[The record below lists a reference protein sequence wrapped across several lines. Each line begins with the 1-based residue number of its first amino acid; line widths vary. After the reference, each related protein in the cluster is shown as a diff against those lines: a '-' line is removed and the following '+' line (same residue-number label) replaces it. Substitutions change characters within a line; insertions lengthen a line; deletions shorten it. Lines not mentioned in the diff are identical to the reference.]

1 MSSKTSKT
9 LTLPLIYWIYD
20 LVKIIFFLIFKM
32 ENDLEKIYDGFLY
45 GIGFMG
51 SLSLI
56 AFAFFFIG
64 IVFILIFSFFRKK
77 L

>member
-1 MSSKTSKT
+1 MT
-9 LTLPLIYWIYD
+9 LSR
-20 LVKIIFFLIFKM
+20 KFFLNKFKM

-51 SLSLI
+51 SLSLF

-64 IVFILIFSFFRKK
+64 IVFLLLFSLFRKK

>member
-1 MSSKTSKT
+1 MDNN
-9 LTLPLIYWIYD
+9 LD
-20 LVKIIFFLIFKM
+20 
-32 ENDLEKIYDGFLY
+32 KIYDGFLY

-51 SLSLI
+51 SLSLF

-64 IVFILIFSFFRKK
+64 IVFLLLFSFFRKK

>member
-1 MSSKTSKT
+1 MT
-9 LTLPLIYWIYD
+9 LSRS
-20 LVKIIFFLIFKM
+20 IFRKKFKM
-32 ENDLEKIYDGFLY
+32 ENDLEKVYDGFLY

-51 SLSLI
+51 SLSLF

-64 IVFILIFSFFRKK
+64 IVFLLLFSLFRKK

>member
-1 MSSKTSKT
+1 MT
-9 LTLPLIYWIYD
+9 LSRT
-20 LVKIIFFLIFKM
+20 IFRNKFKM

-51 SLSLI
+51 SLSLF

-64 IVFILIFSFFRKK
+64 IVFLLLFSLFRKK

>member
-1 MSSKTSKT
+1 
-9 LTLPLIYWIYD
+9 
-20 LVKIIFFLIFKM
+20 M
-32 ENDLEKIYDGFLY
+32 ENNLEKIYDGFLY

-51 SLSLI
+51 SLFLF

-64 IVFILIFSFFRKK
+64 IVFLLLFSFFRKK

>member
-1 MSSKTSKT
+1 MT
-9 LTLPLIYWIYD
+9 LSRT
-20 LVKIIFFLIFKM
+20 IFRNKLKM

-51 SLSLI
+51 SLSLF

>member
-1 MSSKTSKT
+1 
-9 LTLPLIYWIYD
+9 
-20 LVKIIFFLIFKM
+20 M
-32 ENDLEKIYDGFLY
+32 ENDLEKIYDGFLH

-51 SLSLI
+51 SLSLF

-64 IVFILIFSFFRKK
+64 IVLILIFSFFRKK

>member
-1 MSSKTSKT
+1 MT
-9 LTLPLIYWIYD
+9 LSRT
-20 LVKIIFFLIFKM
+20 IFRNKFTM
-32 ENDLEKIYDGFLY
+32 ENDLEKVYDGFLY

-51 SLSLI
+51 SLSLF

-64 IVFILIFSFFRKK
+64 IVFLLLFSLFRKK

>member
-1 MSSKTSKT
+1 
-9 LTLPLIYWIYD
+9 
-20 LVKIIFFLIFKM
+20 M

-64 IVFILIFSFFRKK
+64 IVFLLIFSFFRKK

>member
-1 MSSKTSKT
+1 
-9 LTLPLIYWIYD
+9 
-20 LVKIIFFLIFKM
+20 M
-32 ENDLEKIYDGFLY
+32 ENNLEKIYDGFLY

-51 SLSLI
+51 SLSLF

-64 IVFILIFSFFRKK
+64 IVFLLLFSLFRKK